1 MEQPQYHLFHR
12 KRVEE
17 EYARLYDDI
26 GLGLTTWSPLASG
39 LLTGK
44 YKGGI
49 PPDSR
54 GAMKGMGFLEKSL
67 TDEAKN
73 AAVVQ
78 LEGIAA
84 ELGCNVSQLAI
95 AWVAKNPRV
104 STVITGASKISQL
117 QSNLGASDVIA
128 KLAPH
133 VLARIDEITKPL
145 AL

>member
-12 KRVEE
+12 KRVEQ

-44 YKGGI
+44 YRSGI

-54 GAMKGMGFLEKSL
+54 GALESMALARRGL
-67 TDEAKN
+67 TDQAKN
-73 AAVVQ
+73 AAVAK

-84 ELGCNVSQLAI
+84 ELGATVAQMAI
-95 AWVAKNPRV
+95 AWVAKNPHV
-104 STVITGASKISQL
+104 STVITGASSVGQL
-117 QSNLGASDVIA
+117 RANLLRGRRRA
-128 KLAPH
+128 KLTPE
-133 VLARIDEITKPL
+133 VLARIDEIALPL
-145 AL
+145 AA